1 MDCRPRKPIR
11 IMVYDGVLYC
21 DFVCDGCCDVRRPSQ
36 VKICTSAKPPTLAR
50 QPRLLSEL
58 ALPIRQLASAASGSV
73 LIPRLLCKVEAN
85 SILIWPRNNFAFDP
99 LDGLWPHFNPLPQY
113 GPRYSNGA

>member
-1 MDCRPRKPIR
+1 MTAFYIA
-11 IMVYDGVLYC
+11 ISFVMVAVTFADRLKL
-21 DFVCDGCCDVRRPSQ
+21 
-36 VKICTSAKPPTLAR
+36 KICTSAKPPTLAR

-99 LDGLWPHFNPLPQY
+99 LDGLWPTF
-113 GPRYSNGA
+113 